1 MNIITTRSILCIAAL
16 STSALATSPVPTSAT
31 PPATSTTLGSAAA
44 PQAPKVNVEK
54 RDSQPAAGEKFDPSE
69 IRMALS
75 ELLALKEGV
84 GSNQQIQEKKAAL
97 KAAVERGIKQDPKS
111 VLKLL
116 FGFEQVDNMVSGPTA
131 TNEVR
136 SFIQRAPELAIT
148 LLDQVPDEFGRSTLA
163 DAIGSDWAETDMK
176 AAFAWANQQTDPK
189 IKSAILVGVISSWGK
204 TDLKGALAYVETLPP
219 GVLLD
224 RDNTISKAFEK
235 NSARGYQGALAMMQ
249 SLPEGR
255 DKDLAT
261 KGISDFMSL
270 NHPRAAWDLASGV
283 GDSRLRYRAEFR
295 VEIQLSMGSL
305 TDPDAATQWMQSLPV
320 GDTKDRLSAVISR
333 PMAKNHP
340 LAAFDIAAGI
350 GDSDLRTKALKNVA
364 WVWFWETP
372 AVATQLVKSLFL
384 PQEVKTQLLP
394 R

>member
-1 MNIITTRSILCIAAL
+1 MKIRSILILTAILPLAVL
-16 STSALATSPVPTSAT
+16 VTIGLVSQSTSIKKSIKL
-31 PPATSTTLGSAAA
+31 PPATQSKPPT
-44 PQAPKVNVEK
+44 VVVEK
-54 RDSQPAAGEKFDPSE
+54 SDLQPAAGEKFDPSE
-69 IRMALS
+69 IRQALS

-84 GSNQQIQEKKAAL
+84 GSNPQIQEKKAAL
-97 KAAVERGIKQDPKS
+97 EAAVERGIKQDPQS
-111 VLKLL
+111 VIKLL
-116 FGFEQVDNMVSGPTA
+116 FGFEQVDNLVSGPTA

-189 IKSAILVGVISSWGK
+189 IKSAILEGVISSWGK

-224 RDNTISKAFEK
+224 RDNTISGAFEQ

-255 DKDLAT
+255 DKDLAA

-384 PQEVKTQLLP
+384 PQQVKPQLLP

>member
-1 MNIITTRSILCIAAL
+1 
-16 STSALATSPVPTSAT
+16 
-31 PPATSTTLGSAAA
+31 
-44 PQAPKVNVEK
+44 
-54 RDSQPAAGEKFDPSE
+54 
-69 IRMALS
+69 
-75 ELLALKEGV
+75 
-84 GSNQQIQEKKAAL
+84 
-97 KAAVERGIKQDPKS
+97 
-111 VLKLL
+111 
-116 FGFEQVDNMVSGPTA
+116 
-131 TNEVR
+131 
-136 SFIQRAPELAIT
+136 
-148 LLDQVPDEFGRSTLA
+148 
-163 DAIGSDWAETDMK
+163 
-176 AAFAWANQQTDPK
+176 
-189 IKSAILVGVISSWGK
+189 
-204 TDLKGALAYVETLPP
+204 
-219 GVLLD
+219 
-224 RDNTISKAFEK
+224 
-235 NSARGYQGALAMMQ
+235 MMQ

-255 DKDLAT
+255 DKDLAA

-350 GDSDLRTKALKNVA
+350 GDSDRRTKALKNVA

-384 PQEVKTQLLP
+384 PQQVKPQLLP